1 MAFVSLIH
9 WHAIGTLE
17 QATKDN
23 DHAIQAVATTLRAIW
38 LHQRLRY
45 SMTPVGLKPNPITLA
60 ASNLVGGQLRTSWL
74 NGIWLLQYRQFITS
88 RTLVGQWEW
97 TPTFHY
103 PGVT

>member
-38 LHQRLRY
+38 LHQGLRY
-45 SMTPVGLKPNPITLA
+45 SMTPVGLKPNPIKLS
-60 ASNLVGGQLRTSWL
+60 ASKLVGDQLRTSFEL
-74 NGIWLLQYRQFITS
+74 ASVIEFGFNALISDDYC
-88 RTLVGQWEW
+88 
-97 TPTFHY
+97 
-103 PGVT
+103 